1 MRLRKV
7 ILLFLI
13 LVTNIAAPSLAFA
26 GDDRVI
32 LDELLTGDV
41 PQLNANDIKIPDDLK
56 PGYHE
61 LQVEVLDDN
70 GVVSSRTALFCKDL
84 KGELHFDNNYKAIVD
99 LLILITML
107 LFFHLMVNASI
118 IFSFQD

>member
-7 ILLFLI
+7 ILLFVI
-13 LVTNIAAPSLAFA
+13 LLLNIGAPALAFA
-26 GDDRVI
+26 GDNRVI
-32 LDELLTGDV
+32 LDQLLTGDV

-70 GVVSSRTALFCKDL
+70 
-84 KGELHFDNNYKAIVD
+84 
-99 LLILITML
+99 
-107 LFFHLMVNASI
+107 
-118 IFSFQD
+118 